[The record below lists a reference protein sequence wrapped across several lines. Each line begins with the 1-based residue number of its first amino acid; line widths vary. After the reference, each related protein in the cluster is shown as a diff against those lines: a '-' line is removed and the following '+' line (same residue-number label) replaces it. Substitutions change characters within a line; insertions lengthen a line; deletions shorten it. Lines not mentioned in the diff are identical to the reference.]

1 MKSFSVTTKNLTDR
15 PYLSHK
21 SADNLSEDLPLL
33 SVSVSLKMARMGR
46 STDIHNL
53 PPYRGYLCSAV
64 VGPQGGEGKTFRI
77 HNLLPSFFISLIRKF
92 KTPWDK
98 SEQTVI
104 FWKQIMPKMA

>member
-33 SVSVSLKMARMGR
+33 SVSVSLKMAKMDR
-46 STDIHNL
+46 STD
-53 PPYRGYLCSAV
+53 
-64 VGPQGGEGKTFRI
+64 I
-77 HNLLPSFFISLIRKF
+77 HNLLPSFFIFLIRKF

-98 SEQTVI
+98 SRANSDLLEADNAEDGLKIILKEHPDIIITDM
-104 FWKQIMPKMA
+104 KMPVMDGIQL

>member
-33 SVSVSLKMARMGR
+33 SVSLKMARMDR

-53 PPYRGYLCSAV
+53 RTVDVSV
-64 VGPQGGEGKTFRI
+64 PQ
-77 HNLLPSFFISLIRKF
+77 L
-92 KTPWDK
+92 
-98 SEQTVI
+98 
-104 FWKQIMPKMA
+104 

>member
-53 PPYRGYLCSAV
+53 PPYRGCLCSAV
-64 VGPQGGEGKTFRI
+64 VGPQGEA
-77 HNLLPSFFISLIRKF
+77 NLPDSQSA
-92 KTPWDK
+92 
-98 SEQTVI
+98 
-104 FWKQIMPKMA
+104 PKLLHIPYPEVQNTMG

>member
-53 PPYRGYLCSAV
+53 PP
-64 VGPQGGEGKTFRI
+64 K
-77 HNLLPSFFISLIRKF
+77 LLHIPYPEVQN
-92 KTPWDK
+92 T
-98 SEQTVI
+98 
-104 FWKQIMPKMA
+104 MG

>member
-33 SVSVSLKMARMGR
+33 SVSLKMARMNR
-46 STDIHNL
+46 PTD
-53 PPYRGYLCSAV
+53 
-64 VGPQGGEGKTFRI
+64 I
-77 HNLLPSFFISLIRKF
+77 HNLLPSFFIFLIRKF

>member
-53 PPYRGYLCSAV
+53 PPYRGCLCSAV
-64 VGPQGGEGKTFRI
+64 VGPQGGGGKTFRI
-77 HNLLPSFFISLIRKF
+77 HNLEADNAEDGLKIILKEHPDIIITDMK
-92 KTPWDK
+92 
-98 SEQTVI
+98 
-104 FWKQIMPKMA
+104 MPVMDGIQL

>member
-33 SVSVSLKMARMGR
+33 SVSVSLKMARMDR

-53 PPYRGYLCSAV
+53 PVHIRTADVSV
-64 VGPQGGEGKTFRI
+64 PQ
-77 HNLLPSFFISLIRKF
+77 L
-92 KTPWDK
+92 
-98 SEQTVI
+98 
-104 FWKQIMPKMA
+104 